1 MSINLNVNGNTA
13 PLEAAVQAAVNRIR
27 KTPIKVTVDDKGAT
41 QPLGNMKRGADEF
54 SKSMEAANA
63 RIIAFGASM
72 AIINGISDAFK
83 AMVTNVVQVEK
94 ALADIN
100 VVMGLSLANLDKFS
114 DSLFKVAKETAAS
127 FDVAAAAATE
137 YARQGLAVEETLK
150 RTKDALILTRLT
162 GMDSANA
169 VKALTA
175 AMNTYGDEIKDTT
188 QLVSKFAAVD
198 VKFAVSA
205 EDFADAISRTG
216 QAAKSAGVDIDELV
230 GLVTAAQQK
239 TARGGKVI
247 GNSFKTIFTRIGRAD
262 TLNQLENLGIAVRDV
277 EGNTMGAKRILTDL
291 ANTFDSLTE
300 SQKAQIAQTV
310 GGVFQINVL
319 KAVLSD
325 AAKQNGILANA
336 TQISAGAT
344 DEAIQKNEQ
353 LRSTM
358 SAMASETGLALK
370 EVSAKIGELAIAPG
384 MEKILNI
391 VKGFAEGASDMLGD
405 GESSGNKFATGFL
418 KGLGNIITGP
428 GLVVIVAVFGKLFL
442 KAAQYARE
450 SLSSLIGV
458 TSEAQKQKAIQTSL
472 VTLFGQNAALS
483 KEMLRT
489 DISRTEKERIIL
501 GLLKAQVVEANT
513 LNTIARSSAAN
524 LYQKGYGSN
533 LAPRGKP
540 RRTSAQGYIPN
551 YVDAERQQAAQ
562 GGYAAGSIRSM
573 NMPGEGSVIYNSA
586 EKVKNFKGMS
596 QPAIMPPKSS
606 KAGENYQQAFDSIHG
621 FDPYAAGGYIPNF
634 FSDKEIGK
642 KNAKKAKTVLNAE
655 NKIILLTANYP
666 GKDLDSKTYW
676 VRDAA
681 DKEAGTGT
689 RVHSGVNTLRGSL
702 TGKSFGK
709 GNFKGKNKNAKP
721 GGTQID
727 NVGVDMRQVKVPTF
741 SLDKSESR
749 INLPRNKSFQNYAY
763 DKLKKY
769 GKNLT
774 IDMANRL
781 MPGQKIDKF
790 KNNQNAI
797 EDSDVAVMGG
807 RIFEKVLEA
816 ITEEIKGLSG
826 GHKGALLDVPAN
838 PKLFKVFGAKDGD
851 GSIGAEAKI
860 SSDEKHVKSAARKI
874 FDVLSKTE
882 DRGKQ
887 LEKAFPAKKAGTTL
901 SKTSQIRKS
910 GGNAYGHIPNFAA
923 ARLALT
929 GGLVGKNKFGNIDRR
944 QMTRLVRSNPY
955 FNGLMNEHLTWDSF
969 PKKDKRKL
977 SRWLLKQGV
986 SNRALQAYGLASMH
1000 SKSIGEGISS
1010 LAMAKGYIPN
1020 FADPLSDA
1028 IGREKE
1034 AGVPVSKIRIGSHP
1048 ALMGKSNP
1056 VGLGVTNTDDEPNGL
1071 RDVFGAANGYVPNY
1085 APTPLT
1091 YSDIG
1096 SGRSGG
1102 SSAAQAQMEKNAK
1115 QYNKELKIRID
1126 RLRKGNYQYKDF
1138 ERSVKKLNGR
1148 YNVSS
1153 NARSKVNKELRKEIG
1168 LIQRNNLSRQQMSTQ
1183 FQKSSLGRGTAK
1195 MGKMFGGN
1203 FGMMAM
1209 MGAPMAA
1216 GFLQKEGAG
1225 QTGAGGAMYSAGGA
1239 LQGAATGGM
1248 MASMIAPM
1256 FGPAAPLVI
1265 GVGGLIGAVHG
1276 MTSANE
1282 ENTKALK
1289 EKREQ
1294 ELKAQIQSTS
1304 QAVSQITQGSELS
1317 RTLSSA
1323 GITEQSIATLGLKE
1337 GDTVLQ
1343 GLQKS
1348 KVGHSASQQ
1357 LVDVMKQYE
1366 AGEIETVSPEKL
1378 ERHIDLI
1385 LKDTTGF
1392 QHPVMKSREEVMG
1405 YLANRP
1411 GNDMGKAALYTK
1423 EAQEYMGGTG
1433 DPDFYGIKAKQQLE
1447 LASSGQAR
1455 SELIDYLME
1464 NEKKKSFA
1472 YDFGEKKGGTGYL
1485 DKAQYAALLKGQK
1498 VDVGGKIGPQ
1508 KLSEAAI
1515 QEALTKESERIKSEH
1530 VNVQTEQRDALILQ
1544 LNFQRVMLKSQK
1556 AAADAQLDIKSK
1568 YLKQSN
1574 LLDSQEKMLGGLMS
1588 EEQKVRIQY
1597 NKNLTKASE
1606 AYASGAA
1613 KAESDF
1619 SMGLLQDIQGQ
1630 GKDSLRSAIK
1640 QELFARMSKEET
1652 KGKTAGDITNIELS
1666 SKLAAMS
1673 SKEKEELL
1681 TSLKEKNKG
1690 IDNEV
1695 NEILGNRKLIYN
1707 DQIDT
1712 LEKQKTLS
1720 DGQSLAQKNLNEKI
1734 AKQKDLMVGVNRE
1747 MQDYIRGLDNAAQSR
1762 AIASEITA
1770 ARFGARPQTQGAI
1783 FAEQGR
1789 LAKERQ
1795 QGIRES
1801 YTKSAISE
1809 MQKLAT
1815 DKGLTKEQRLKIAA
1829 DPSKLKDMSSVAIDS
1844 MEESF
1849 KSRGGSSKT
1858 TMLEQLIKNSPTDTE
1873 AQKKLQISRKQ
1884 ELNELKTLEQSI
1896 ADAKAQ
1902 TSKQEDD
1909 IITKLKEQK
1918 TQVEERISKE
1928 KILQEIREKEYARK
1942 TGPGAFGE
1950 GIKDAGIDMEK
1961 RVAMMDYE
1969 LGTRLPQTFANGLSG
1984 AFIEAI
1990 NGAKDLDDALREAG
2004 LNFLKMIQEA
2014 MMQKMVMQMM
2024 GGLGFSQGGN
2034 VRNYSKGGNVPA
2046 RVSNGEYLM
2055 SREAVNK
2062 YGGSFMHGLNAR
2074 GKAPGFS
2081 SGGRTIQPGSQ
2092 LSVNPGSF
2100 DSGRKYQRRQ
2110 MSGFFYSGQGNT
2122 MGMRED
2128 QETVRGIIAEREAKR
2143 REEEAKARAKKQ
2155 EKRAMWGMLASTV
2168 AMGAISHMM
2177 SGGIDTRTADAK
2189 ADGYTADTPSGVRS
2203 ATKDGYQYSLLPDAS
2218 AEGFNNVSKT
2228 RSWNPFSWG
2237 GSGASMNER
2246 QFQFND
2252 FQTSPNYGVP
2262 LDPFGYNDPRL
2273 AYFGGK
2279 ISNYANGGPIS
2290 GKPGIDQIPAMLSE
2304 GEYVVKAS
2312 SARQIGKPMLDRI
2325 NAGKFYNGG
2334 AVSEMEEASDS
2345 GISGGKTNNIN
2356 ISVNIEKGSVKSE
2369 NSESKGD
2376 DEKEKSEGSSLAEKI
2391 KEQILSVI
2399 IEEQRPGGVLED

>member
-175 AMNTYGDEIKDTT
+175 AMNTYGDQIKDTT

-247 GNSFKTIFTRIGRAD
+247 GNSFKTIFTRIGRTD

-277 EGNTMGAKRILTDL
+277 EGNTIGAKRILTDL

-501 GLLKAQVVEANT
+501 GLLKAQVVEANA

-621 FDPYAAGGYIPNF
+621 FDPYAAGGYIPNY
-634 FSDKEIGK
+634 
-642 KNAKKAKTVLNAE
+642 AKLSALSSTGSKMGDYRL
-655 NKIILLTANYP
+655 LLTE
-666 GKDLDSKTYW
+666 GSERKGQFQK
-676 VRDAA
+676 
-681 DKEAGTGT
+681 GF
-689 RVHSGVNTLRGSL
+689 GSL
-702 TGKSFGK
+702 TKGEANLALRRSRNKKTTASTTSQLKDAGQIYNKSGKMVLFAASAQGAGSYAGDRKKNIIYLNPNATK
-709 GNFKGKNKNAKP
+709 GDSKFSKTNKKNMVPVNVPYFTIGKNDEERAKNDPKIKNKIEGDLIRQSQKTTSQLVSEIFKQDSIP
-721 GGTQID
+721 
-727 NVGVDMRQVKVPTF
+727 NVIKSGDVAATVGNVFEKILMSVQKGVSK
-741 SLDKSESR
+741 E
-749 INLPRNKSFQNYAY
+749 AY
-763 DKLKKY
+763 DA
-769 GKNLT
+769 
-774 IDMANRL
+774 DP
-781 MPGQKIDKF
+781 PG
-790 KNNQNAI
+790 N
-797 EDSDVAVMGG
+797 
-807 RIFEKVLEA
+807 
-816 ITEEIKGLSG
+816 
-826 GHKGALLDVPAN
+826 ALLDIPRGGRDA
-838 PKLFKVFGAKDGD
+838 LWDLFGATPL
-851 GSIGAEAKI
+851 GSLGAEAKI
-860 SSDEKHVKSAARKI
+860 ALGSGSDAAHLKSAAEKFYKI
-874 FDVLSKTE
+874 DGYKGPG
-882 DRGKQ
+882 GKKA
-887 LEKAFPAKKAGTTL
+887 KAFAPAGKVQGKGGGTKA
-901 SKTSQIRKS
+901 S
-910 GGNAYGHIPNFAA
+910 GHIPNFAA

-1000 SKSIGEGISS
+1000 SKSIGEGISN

-1102 SSAAQAQMEKNAK
+1102 FSAAQAQMEKNAK
-1115 QYNKELKIRID
+1115 QYNKSLQKLIK
-1126 RLRKGNYQYKDF
+1126 LF
-1138 ERSVKKLNGR
+1138 ERKKLSHEQLIKG
-1148 YNVSS
+1148 S
-1153 NARSKVNKELRKEIG
+1153 NNLNQKYRVNASASSKV
-1168 LIQRNNLSRQQMSTQ
+1168 STQ
-1183 FQKSSLGRGTAK
+1183 LNSMQGSISKAKAGLSSINSKFAGSKA
-1195 MGKMFGGN
+1195 GKAFGSSG
-1203 FGMMAM
+1203 GQMALM
-1209 MGAPMAA
+1209 MGLPMAA
-1216 GFLQKEGAG
+1216 GFAKDAI
-1225 QTGAGGAMYSAGGA
+1225 GGTA
-1239 LQGAATGGM
+1239 GAATGGFLEGAGSGAAM
-1248 MASMIAPM
+1248 GMM
-1256 FGPAAPLVI
+1256 FGPLGTALGAA
-1265 GVGGLIGAVHG
+1265 VGGLYGLVDGLGKAEEAAIAKAKAEMDQSKNMGSSLVSVFREFPEVQKNLKDFRAQYNRLE
-1276 MTSANE
+1276 SLRNE
-1282 ENTKALK
+1282 EALKTKTVNIPGVHARGFSMPATTKTIKDPEAQAAARGYRKDMADMVDIEFSKALK
-1289 EKREQ
+1289 ELPKDYQFSAAGSDPEGEAFTGTGEEYAK
-1294 ELKAQIQSTS
+1294 ELEKVSNSNRKTAMYESFIKAQLADEAKISKAKKEELETIIIRLNHQKAMLTS
-1304 QAVSQITQGSELS
+1304 QRE
-1317 RTLSSA
+1317 SA
-1323 GITEQSIATLGLKE
+1323 MAQLRIKE
-1337 GDTVLQ
+1337 RY
-1343 GLQKS
+1343 
-1348 KVGHSASQQ
+1348 SASADLLVFQEKIMGNLMTDQQ
-1357 LVDVMKQYE
+1357 KAQNRYNKALDS
-1366 AGEIETVSPEKL
+1366 ASEKL
-1378 ERHIDLI
+1378 ESSQEAAELKLKQGLMTLIKSSDTLQSAVRADLAVKQGAEVGRTRHESMSEKYTSKIDVTKPYAEKSSSEILEVIHTLNLDGKDRLAVEALVFEKQSSSEVAKSNKTFNDKSAKSALQRDSYFAREAAVKKNLERSNRMSSEGIRSSQKIRGFTDQVAAARRLNAVGPGYQTGREKESFAMSEKGFQLESKIKTLREEQSKTIGDLSIKKSTEENSEQRYQDMVSGKIDL
-1385 LKDTTGF
+1385 
-1392 QHPVMKSREEVMG
+1392 S
-1405 YLANRP
+1405 
-1411 GNDMGKAALYTK
+1411 TK
-1423 EAQEYMGGTG
+1423 EDWAEYEALNKST
-1433 DPDFYGIKAKQQLE
+1433 E
-1447 LASSGQAR
+1447 ER
-1455 SELIDYLME
+1455 
-1464 NEKKKSFA
+1464 KKKL
-1472 YDFGEKKGGTGYL
+1472 EEIE
-1485 DKAQYAALLKGQK
+1485 QK
-1498 VDVGGKIGPQ
+1498 IKNINAETD
-1508 KLSEAAI
+1508 E
-1515 QEALTKESERIKSEH
+1515 EIKSAK
-1530 VNVQTEQRDALILQ
+1530 T
-1544 LNFQRVMLKSQK
+1544 
-1556 AAADAQLDIKSK
+1556 
-1568 YLKQSN
+1568 
-1574 LLDSQEKMLGGLMS
+1574 LLD
-1588 EEQKVRIQY
+1588 
-1597 NKNLTKASE
+1597 
-1606 AYASGAA
+1606 
-1613 KAESDF
+1613 
-1619 SMGLLQDIQGQ
+1619 
-1630 GKDSLRSAIK
+1630 
-1640 QELFARMSKEET
+1640 
-1652 KGKTAGDITNIELS
+1652 
-1666 SKLAAMS
+1666 
-1673 SKEKEELL
+1673 
-1681 TSLKEKNKG
+1681 
-1690 IDNEV
+1690 
-1695 NEILGNRKLIYN
+1695 
-1707 DQIDT
+1707 
-1712 LEKQKTLS
+1712 LEKQRLENKRKHETGSGSFGRGLS
-1720 DGQSLAQKNLNEKI
+1720 DGMSS
-1734 AKQKDLMVGVNRE
+1734 M
-1747 MQDYIRGLDNAAQSR
+1747 
-1762 AIASEITA
+1762 
-1770 ARFGARPQTQGAI
+1770 
-1783 FAEQGR
+1783 AEQ
-1789 LAKERQ
+1789 
-1795 QGIRES
+1795 
-1801 YTKSAISE
+1801 
-1809 MQKLAT
+1809 
-1815 DKGLTKEQRLKIAA
+1815 
-1829 DPSKLKDMSSVAIDS
+1829 
-1844 MEESF
+1844 
-1849 KSRGGSSKT
+1849 
-1858 TMLEQLIKNSPTDTE
+1858 
-1873 AQKKLQISRKQ
+1873 
-1884 ELNELKTLEQSI
+1884 
-1896 ADAKAQ
+1896 
-1902 TSKQEDD
+1902 
-1909 IITKLKEQK
+1909 
-1918 TQVEERISKE
+1918 VE
-1928 KILQEIREKEYARK
+1928 
-1942 TGPGAFGE
+1942 T
-1950 GIKDAGIDMEK
+1950 
-1961 RVAMMDYE
+1961 MDYE

-2081 SGGRTIQPGSQ
+2081 SGGRTIQPGSA
-2092 LSVNPGSF
+2092 LAANFGGAEGYK
-2100 DSGRKYQRRQ
+2100 SGKRYQSQ
-2110 MSGFFYSGQGNT
+2110 AMSSFFYSGQSGNP
-2122 MGMRED
+2122 GLRED
-2128 QETVRGIIAEREAKR
+2128 TDEMSKILAEREQARLKA
-2143 REEEAKARAKKQ
+2143 EAEAKAKK
-2155 EKRAMWGMLASTV
+2155 
-2168 AMGAISHMM
+2168 
-2177 SGGIDTRTADAK
+2177 TRK
-2189 ADGYTADTPSGVRS
+2189 ESYVG
-2203 ATKDGYQYSLLPDAS
+2203 
-2218 AEGFNNVSKT
+2218 NVSFDC
-2228 RSWNPFSWG
+2228 S
-2237 GSGASMNER
+2237 
-2246 QFQFND
+2246 
-2252 FQTSPNYGVP
+2252 YGR
-2262 LDPFGYNDPRL
+2262 Y
-2273 AYFGGK
+2273 
-2279 ISNYANGGPIS
+2279 
-2290 GKPGIDQIPAMLSE
+2290 KPH
-2304 GEYVVKAS
+2304 
-2312 SARQIGKPMLDRI
+2312 
-2325 NAGKFYNGG
+2325 
-2334 AVSEMEEASDS
+2334 
-2345 GISGGKTNNIN
+2345 
-2356 ISVNIEKGSVKSE
+2356 
-2369 NSESKGD
+2369 
-2376 DEKEKSEGSSLAEKI
+2376 DEW
-2391 KEQILSVI
+2391 
-2399 IEEQRPGGVLED
+2399 R

>member
-175 AMNTYGDEIKDTT
+175 AMNTYGDQIKDTT

-247 GNSFKTIFTRIGRAD
+247 GNSFKTIFTRIGRTD

-277 EGNTMGAKRILTDL
+277 EGNTIGAKRILTDL

-501 GLLKAQVVEANT
+501 GLLKAQVVEANA

-1000 SKSIGEGISS
+1000 SKSIGEGISN

-1085 APTPLT
+1085 FNPWENLKSSVKNSGFGQSWDKATVQHTKEIQRLNARIKQREQALSKHNQELSALT
-1091 YSDIG
+1091 KGTSEYNAVQKKIKTTTQNLDKTRQKLTITEK
-1096 SGRSGG
+1096 
-1102 SSAAQAQMEKNAK
+1102 SSASGLGGKTGRFSAGLGKAFS
-1115 QYNKELKIRID
+1115 
-1126 RLRKGNYQYKDF
+1126 GN
-1138 ERSVKKLNGR
+1138 S
-1148 YNVSS
+1148 
-1153 NARSKVNKELRKEIG
+1153 
-1168 LIQRNNLSRQQMSTQ
+1168 
-1183 FQKSSLGRGTAK
+1183 
-1195 MGKMFGGN
+1195 
-1203 FGMMAM
+1203 GMMMM

-1216 GFLQKEGAG
+1216 GFLQQGGMGA
-1225 QTGAGGAMYSAGGA
+1225 QGGNQNMYAAGGA
-1239 LQGAATGGM
+1239 LSGAASGAM
-1248 MASMIAPM
+1248 MASMVAPM
-1256 FGPAAPLVI
+1256 FGPGAPLVI
-1265 GVGGLIGAVHG
+1265 GIGGLIGAFKG
-1276 MTSANE
+1276 LTDANQQ
-1282 ENTKALK
+1282 NTKALK
-1289 EKREQ
+1289 EVERERKQ
-1294 ELKAQIQSTS
+1294 LVISSFAGADPKFMQKFSKNIFKDLSPEGKSVMKMTAPKFTATKPVEVSEKDILTRSANNPIAKMRIPFLSPMFSPSDEERSQAAEYSKQMGQQSEFQKVQEFQTNSMKKALRSMGDQEFLLPNYEKDKSGKIQTKGSPELK
-1304 QAVSQITQGSELS
+1304 
-1317 RTLSSA
+1317 
-1323 GITEQSIATLGLKE
+1323 K
-1337 GDTVLQ
+1337 
-1343 GLQKS
+1343 
-1348 KVGHSASQQ
+1348 ASVY
-1357 LVDVMKQYE
+1357 LDNLEKIGFFE
-1366 AGEIETVSPEKL
+1366 AGKV
-1378 ERHIDLI
+1378 
-1385 LKDTTGF
+1385 
-1392 QHPVMKSREEVMG
+1392 
-1405 YLANRP
+1405 
-1411 GNDMGKAALYTK
+1411 ND
-1423 EAQEYMGGTG
+1423 
-1433 DPDFYGIKAKQQLE
+1433 
-1447 LASSGQAR
+1447 
-1455 SELIDYLME
+1455 
-1464 NEKKKSFA
+1464 
-1472 YDFGEKKGGTGYL
+1472 
-1485 DKAQYAALLKGQK
+1485 
-1498 VDVGGKIGPQ
+1498 
-1508 KLSEAAI
+1508 
-1515 QEALTKESERIKSEH
+1515 SERIEGLRSRLYEIYQADLVKEKDRSH
-1530 VNVQTEQRDALILQ
+1530 ALILQ
-1544 LNFQRVMLKSQK
+1544 LDLQKVQVAAQQAAAMNQLKIKDKYSKIADDLSFEQKIMGSFATDLQKSQNKYLTSMNKAKEALAISGAKADDALRSDVQVKLKTGEYSDIELELKKKLFGDSAGEKTDQDVTNAMASKSGKELIAILEEIKDKNTKNKSIQKLINELIDSSIVKQKNALEIANKIFTNKEGQAKKEKVINDILAKRKQYIDEINRGVKKYSDDLKRDQTVEDFEDKLAKSQRLTAFGPGYKSGRERENFQMREKEIDLEKKLNKIRGTRSADILKLDSQK
-1556 AAADAQLDIKSK
+1556 AIAEKGDADMLKLDKQITNETDPFADLSSEIAQYEALKKSAEERQKVIDDHEGSVQRIKDTTDAQITTEEK
-1568 YLKQSN
+1568 
-1574 LLDSQEKMLGGLMS
+1574 LLD
-1588 EEQKVRIQY
+1588 
-1597 NKNLTKASE
+1597 
-1606 AYASGAA
+1606 
-1613 KAESDF
+1613 
-1619 SMGLLQDIQGQ
+1619 
-1630 GKDSLRSAIK
+1630 
-1640 QELFARMSKEET
+1640 
-1652 KGKTAGDITNIELS
+1652 
-1666 SKLAAMS
+1666 
-1673 SKEKEELL
+1673 
-1681 TSLKEKNKG
+1681 
-1690 IDNEV
+1690 
-1695 NEILGNRKLIYN
+1695 
-1707 DQIDT
+1707 
-1712 LEKQKTLS
+1712 LEKQRLENKRKHETGS
-1720 DGQSLAQKNLNEKI
+1720 GSF
-1734 AKQKDLMVGVNRE
+1734 G
-1747 MQDYIRGLDNAAQSR
+1747 RGL
-1762 AIASEITA
+1762 SE
-1770 ARFGARPQTQGAI
+1770 GMSSM
-1783 FAEQGR
+1783 AEQ
-1789 LAKERQ
+1789 
-1795 QGIRES
+1795 
-1801 YTKSAISE
+1801 
-1809 MQKLAT
+1809 
-1815 DKGLTKEQRLKIAA
+1815 
-1829 DPSKLKDMSSVAIDS
+1829 
-1844 MEESF
+1844 
-1849 KSRGGSSKT
+1849 
-1858 TMLEQLIKNSPTDTE
+1858 
-1873 AQKKLQISRKQ
+1873 
-1884 ELNELKTLEQSI
+1884 
-1896 ADAKAQ
+1896 
-1902 TSKQEDD
+1902 
-1909 IITKLKEQK
+1909 
-1918 TQVEERISKE
+1918 VE
-1928 KILQEIREKEYARK
+1928 
-1942 TGPGAFGE
+1942 T
-1950 GIKDAGIDMEK
+1950 
-1961 RVAMMDYE
+1961 MDYE

-2081 SGGRTIQPGSQ
+2081 SGGRTIQPGSA
-2092 LSVNPGSF
+2092 LAANFGGAEGYK
-2100 DSGRKYQRRQ
+2100 SGKRYQSQ
-2110 MSGFFYSGQGNT
+2110 AMSSFFYSGQSGNP
-2122 MGMRED
+2122 GLRED
-2128 QETVRGIIAEREAKR
+2128 TDEMSKILAEREQARLKA
-2143 REEEAKARAKKQ
+2143 EAEAKAKKQ
-2155 EKRAMWGMLASTV
+2155 EKRAMWGMLAGIV
-2168 AMGAISHMM
+2168 ATSAASSLMDHFS
-2177 SGGIDTRTADAK
+2177 SSNLTADAK
-2189 ADGYTADTPSGVRS
+2189 ADGYTVDTPSGVRS
-2203 ATKDGYQYSLLPDAS
+2203 ATKDGYQYSLLPGAS
-2218 AEGFNNVSKT
+2218 DKGFDNVSKT

-2237 GSGASMNER
+2237 GSGAGASINER

-2252 FQTSPNYGVP
+2252 FQASPNYGVP
-2262 LDPFGYNDPRL
+2262 PDPFGYKDPRL

-2279 ISNYANGGPIS
+2279 IGNYANGGPIS
-2290 GKPGIDQIPAMLSE
+2290 GKSGIDQIPAMLSE

-2312 SARQIGKPMLDRI
+2312 SARQIGRPMLDQI
-2325 NAGKFYNGG
+2325 NAGKFYDGG
-2334 AVSEMEEASDS
+2334 QVSTLSQNSESS
-2345 GISGGKTNNIN
+2345 VSGGNTNNIN
-2356 ISVNIEKGSVKSE
+2356 ISVNIENGTAKESNE
-2369 NSESKGD
+2369 NSKDQDSKNQDSSSESKI
-2376 DEKEKSEGSSLAEKI
+2376 AQKI
-2391 KEQILSVI
+2391 KQQVVAVI
-2399 IEEQRPGGVLED
+2399 IEEQRIGGLLNKSK

>member
-247 GNSFKTIFTRIGRAD
+247 GNSFKTIFTRIGRTD

-277 EGNTMGAKRILTDL
+277 EGNTIGAKRILTDL

-501 GLLKAQVVEANT
+501 GLLKAQVVEANA

-621 FDPYAAGGYIPNF
+621 FDPYAAGGYIPNY
-634 FSDKEIGK
+634 
-642 KNAKKAKTVLNAE
+642 AKLSALSSTGSKMGDYRL
-655 NKIILLTANYP
+655 LLTE
-666 GKDLDSKTYW
+666 GSERKGQFQK
-676 VRDAA
+676 
-681 DKEAGTGT
+681 GF
-689 RVHSGVNTLRGSL
+689 GSL
-702 TGKSFGK
+702 TKGEANLALRRSRNKKTTASTTSQLKDAGQIYNKSGKMVLFAASAQGAGSYAGDRKKNIIYLNPNATK
-709 GNFKGKNKNAKP
+709 GDSKFSKTNKKNMVPVNVPYFTIGKNDEERAKNDPKIKNKIEGDLIRQSQKTTSQLVSEIFKQDSIP
-721 GGTQID
+721 
-727 NVGVDMRQVKVPTF
+727 NVIKSGDVAATVGNVFEKILMSVQKGVSK
-741 SLDKSESR
+741 E
-749 INLPRNKSFQNYAY
+749 AY
-763 DKLKKY
+763 DA
-769 GKNLT
+769 
-774 IDMANRL
+774 DP
-781 MPGQKIDKF
+781 PG
-790 KNNQNAI
+790 N
-797 EDSDVAVMGG
+797 
-807 RIFEKVLEA
+807 
-816 ITEEIKGLSG
+816 
-826 GHKGALLDVPAN
+826 ALLDIPRGGRDA
-838 PKLFKVFGAKDGD
+838 LWDLFGATPL
-851 GSIGAEAKI
+851 GSLGAEAKI
-860 SSDEKHVKSAARKI
+860 ALGSGSDAAHLKSAAEKFYKI
-874 FDVLSKTE
+874 DGYKGPG
-882 DRGKQ
+882 GKKA
-887 LEKAFPAKKAGTTL
+887 KAFAPAGKVQGKGGGTKA
-901 SKTSQIRKS
+901 S
-910 GGNAYGHIPNFAA
+910 GHIPNFAA

-1000 SKSIGEGISS
+1000 SKSIGEGISN

-1085 APTPLT
+1085 APEITS
-1091 YSDIG
+1091 SDVVGYRG
-1096 SGRSGG
+1096 SG
-1102 SSAAQAQMEKNAK
+1102 AQSQTESNAK
-1115 QYNKELKIRID
+1115 KYNKAIAGVIKRFETGRVPHKKMQEMMQKL
-1126 RLRKGNYQYKDF
+1126 GNK
-1138 ERSVKKLNGR
+1138 

-1153 NARSKVNKELRKEIG
+1153 SAQDRVAKKTNQLIGTTEKLKAATQRAARSVG
-1168 LIQRNNLSRQQMSTQ
+1168 LQNASSR
-1183 FQKSSLGRGTAK
+1183 FAK
-1195 MGKMFGGN
+1195 TGPGKMFGSTAGQM
-1203 FGMMAM
+1203 GLM
-1209 MGAPMAA
+1209 MGLPMAA
-1216 GFLQKEGAG
+1216 DFAKDAI
-1225 QTGAGGAMYSAGGA
+1225 GGKA
-1239 LQGAATGGM
+1239 GAATGGFLQGAGSGAAM
-1248 MASMIAPM
+1248 GMM
-1256 FGPAAPLVI
+1256 FGPLGTALGAAA
-1265 GVGGLIGAVHG
+1265 GGLYGLYDASKKLEEAQDEAARAAKNRQISEGTQLGASLAKGMSGLELTGDEKGLIPTKHG
-1276 MTSANE
+1276 FGFRNKSDKSGASSRMYNKLKGQVLE
-1282 ENTKALK
+1282 EDEGAIERAIFLHTESKTNLDKALIGSSLEGQGSSIMKMARSNQGLQPGQSGKQISK
-1289 EKREQ
+1289 ESFRKAMYDQAVAAKGTEARRAMLSKSIDQLELADPKQRITFGEQ
-1294 ELKAQIQSTS
+1294 ELTPSQLRDEIAGAGPEKIKAAYKSMLVHADQINDNLEKEADAIIIRLDFQKAQMVAQQAAAVKQLEIKDRYSEISENLKFEVMLMGSLMTDKQKAENKYLQAINKSAEAYEKSAASADAQLRTGLLNQIKGDKGVQGLVKTS
-1304 QAVSQITQGSELS
+1304 
-1317 RTLSSA
+1317 
-1323 GITEQSIATLGLKE
+1323 LGLKE
-1337 GDTVLQ
+1337 GSSFQDISEQVGSLSGKGLENKLREIADEETTEQPMRQAILELLSFEADKRQDLIDLAEEEQLISENKIKRERRLNLLLADRSQALKNLQ
-1343 GLQKS
+1343 RENRMESEGIRSSQKIRGFTEQVAAARRLNAVGPGYQTGRERESFAMSEKGFKLQS
-1348 KVGHSASQQ
+1348 KI
-1357 LVDVMKQYE
+1357 KT
-1366 AGEIETVSPEKL
+1366 IEENRNINLKKL
-1378 ERHIDLI
+1378 EEDKLKISDL
-1385 LKDTTGF
+1385 T
-1392 QHPVMKSREEVMG
+1392 E
-1405 YLANRP
+1405 
-1411 GNDMGKAALYTK
+1411 
-1423 EAQEYMGGTG
+1423 G
-1433 DPDFYGIKAKQQLE
+1433 D
-1447 LASSGQAR
+1447 
-1455 SELIDYLME
+1455 
-1464 NEKKKSFA
+1464 KKKITRIAS
-1472 YDFGEKKGGTGYL
+1472 K
-1485 DKAQYAALLKGQK
+1485 
-1498 VDVGGKIGPQ
+1498 P
-1508 KLSEAAI
+1508 
-1515 QEALTKESERIKSEH
+1515 ESERSKKEIKFLKKISEI
-1530 VNVQTEQRDALILQ
+1530 NGERQI
-1544 LNFQRVMLKSQK
+1544 
-1556 AAADAQLDIKSK
+1556 QLDEIEQKIKNINTETDEEVESAK
-1568 YLKQSN
+1568 T
-1574 LLDSQEKMLGGLMS
+1574 LLD
-1588 EEQKVRIQY
+1588 
-1597 NKNLTKASE
+1597 
-1606 AYASGAA
+1606 
-1613 KAESDF
+1613 
-1619 SMGLLQDIQGQ
+1619 
-1630 GKDSLRSAIK
+1630 
-1640 QELFARMSKEET
+1640 
-1652 KGKTAGDITNIELS
+1652 
-1666 SKLAAMS
+1666 
-1673 SKEKEELL
+1673 
-1681 TSLKEKNKG
+1681 
-1690 IDNEV
+1690 
-1695 NEILGNRKLIYN
+1695 
-1707 DQIDT
+1707 
-1712 LEKQKTLS
+1712 LEKQ
-1720 DGQSLAQKNLNEKI
+1720 
-1734 AKQKDLMVGVNRE
+1734 
-1747 MQDYIRGLDNAAQSR
+1747 
-1762 AIASEITA
+1762 
-1770 ARFGARPQTQGAI
+1770 
-1783 FAEQGR
+1783 R
-1789 LAKERQ
+1789 LENKRKHE
-1795 QGIRES
+1795 
-1801 YTKSAISE
+1801 T
-1809 MQKLAT
+1809 
-1815 DKGLTKEQRLKIAA
+1815 
-1829 DPSKLKDMSSVAIDS
+1829 
-1844 MEESF
+1844 
-1849 KSRGGSSKT
+1849 GS
-1858 TMLEQLIKNSPTDTE
+1858 
-1873 AQKKLQISRKQ
+1873 
-1884 ELNELKTLEQSI
+1884 
-1896 ADAKAQ
+1896 
-1902 TSKQEDD
+1902 
-1909 IITKLKEQK
+1909 
-1918 TQVEERISKE
+1918 
-1928 KILQEIREKEYARK
+1928 
-1942 TGPGAFGE
+1942 GAFGR
-1950 GIKDAGIDMEK
+1950 GLAGGMKSMAEQ
-1961 RVAMMDYE
+1961 VETMDYE
-1969 LGTRLPQTFANGLSG
+1969 LGQRIPQAFADGLSN
-1984 AFIEAI
+1984 AMVDAI
-1990 NGAKDLDDALREAG
+1990 NGTKSIKEGLMDAAIG
-2004 LNFLKMIQEA
+2004 FLGMIQKA
-2014 MMQKMVMQMM
+2014 MMQKMVMQAM
-2024 GGLGFSQGGN
+2024 GSMGFSQGGN

-2046 RVSNGEYLM
+2046 RVSDGEYLM

-2062 YGGSFMHGLNAR
+2062 YGGSFMHGLNAGGR
-2074 GKAPGFS
+2074 APEFA
-2081 SGGRTIQPGSQ
+2081 SGGEVFSAGLIGGGISSKILEGKKKRQDSLRTAVENNLLSKGKIKREEGSMGAPVEQ
-2092 LSVNPGSF
+2092 GSALAQNFGGGRGF
-2100 DSGRKYQRRQ
+2100 DSGRLYQKRAMSSAFYAQSDNVGLTEDTGAMQSILSEEDHIRQ
-2110 MSGFFYSGQGNT
+2110 MEKA
-2122 MGMRED
+2122 R
-2128 QETVRGIIAEREAKR
+2128 REAKK
-2143 REEEAKARAKKQ
+2143 AKRKQ
-2155 EKRAMWGMLASTV
+2155 LMNMAIGV
-2168 AMGAISHMM
+2168 AAQFALGKIFSGSSGPKMGLGRDTISRMPE
-2177 SGGIDTRTADAK
+2177 SSFDF
-2189 ADGYTADTPSGVRS
+2189 SGVKS
-2203 ATKDGYQYSLLPDAS
+2203 SPVGDFSQFGDYNYSSQL
-2218 AEGFNNVSKT
+2218 G
-2228 RSWNPFSWG
+2228 
-2237 GSGASMNER
+2237 
-2246 QFQFND
+2246 
-2252 FQTSPNYGVP
+2252 
-2262 LDPFGYNDPRL
+2262 RL
-2273 AYFGGK
+2273 Y
-2279 ISNYANGGPIS
+2279 NGGPIRKYAS
-2290 GKPGIDQIPAMLSE
+2290 GGHIAGKSGIDQIPAMLSE
-2304 GEYVVKAS
+2304 GEYVIKAS
-2312 SARQIGKPMLDRI
+2312 SARQLGKPMLDQI
-2325 NAGKFYNGG
+2325 NAGKFQFGG
-2334 AVSEMEEASDS
+2334 EVSPINSVAESTS
-2345 GISGGKTNNIN
+2345 SGGNTNNIS
-2356 ISVNIEKGSVKSE
+2356 ISVNIKKGTGEDATQVEDAKP
-2369 NSESKGD
+2369 NSEDGGPD
-2376 DEKEKSEGSSLAEKI
+2376 GAQEFADKI
-2391 KEQILSVI
+2391 KTQVVAVI
-2399 IEEQRPGGVLED
+2399 VQEQRPGGLLFD

>member
-230 GLVTAAQQK
+230 GLITAAQQK

-247 GNSFKTIFTRIGRAD
+247 GNSFKTIFTRIGRTD

-501 GLLKAQVVEANT
+501 GLLKAQVVEANA

-634 FSDKEIGK
+634 
-642 KNAKKAKTVLNAE
+642 AKKTASKTSDIPRNLNSKKLGDL
-655 NKIILLTANYP
+655 NKDSSLILLTADSSADSESRFFV
-666 GKDLDSKTYW
+666 GKDPK
-676 VRDAA
+676 
-681 DKEAGTGT
+681 
-689 RVHSGVNTLRGSL
+689 
-702 TGKSFGK
+702 
-709 GNFKGKNKNAKP
+709 
-721 GGTQID
+721 GGTKILNTADLASKRTTGYYQ
-727 NVGVDMRQVKVPTF
+727 VDVPYY
-741 SLDKSESR
+741 SLDKNDKSR
-749 INLPRNKSFQNYAY
+749 KSKIDLPSIQKAITAAASGKALDIAKQIV
-763 DKLKKY
+763 
-769 GKNLT
+769 GGEKNLKPFNREQIKET
-774 IDMANRL
+774 FNKGAFKGAAGSAFESAIAAALDSYLFQDYKARTDTSAIDLPYDPKVFQYFGAPPGAGKMGAEVKADLANNL
-781 MPGQKIDKF
+781 QQGAANKF
-790 KNNQNAI
+790 YQVLA
-797 EDSDVAVMGG
+797 GG
-807 RIFEKVLEA
+807 RAAWQYKDKNFKDQMRGSAEDAGLERRGGA
-816 ITEEIKGLSG
+816 YFKKG
-826 GHKGALLDVPAN
+826 
-838 PKLFKVFGAKDGD
+838 
-851 GSIGAEAKI
+851 
-860 SSDEKHVKSAARKI
+860 R
-874 FDVLSKTE
+874 
-882 DRGKQ
+882 
-887 LEKAFPAKKAGTTL
+887 
-901 SKTSQIRKS
+901 
-910 GGNAYGHIPNFAA
+910 AYGHIPNFAA

-1102 SSAAQAQMEKNAK
+1102 SSAAQAQMEKSAK
-1115 QYNKELKIRID
+1115 QYNKSLQ
-1126 RLRKGNYQYKDF
+1126 RLIKLF
-1138 ERSVKKLNGR
+1138 ERKKLSHEQLIKG
-1148 YNVSS
+1148 S
-1153 NARSKVNKELRKEIG
+1153 NNLNQKYRVNASASSKVSKELNSMQGSIG
-1168 LIQRNNLSRQQMSTQ
+1168 KAKAGLERASLSYQRSSVGRLSAGA
-1183 FQKSSLGRGTAK
+1183 GR
-1195 MGKMFGGN
+1195 MFSGN
-1203 FGMMAM
+1203 AGMMMM

-1216 GFLQKEGAG
+1216 GFLQSDGPGQAG
-1225 QTGAGGAMYSAGGA
+1225 MGGAAYSAGGA
-1239 LQGAATGGM
+1239 LTGAASGAM
-1248 MASMIAPM
+1248 MASMVAPM

-1265 GVGGLIGAVHG
+1265 AMGGLVGGFKGFI
-1276 MTSANE
+1276 SAQE
-1282 ENTKALK
+1282 ENTKALEKNRQELVQKQTQTASQSLSKVVQASELRTSLKQASLVGEGDKLGLGQDDSVINLIREVGKKSKGFNFDEKGQGKGNLQGINKGDFERFSSLMNWNAKTGDIESKSKFEDGDAETMEKWYNKQTREYTQRESEDFKVYKKVSKKIMDLPDNQEAPMPQDLRSFLKSRDGDAEAGMNASIDYILKNEAGNEFEFGDQKFDRENYRKLMRGERSVNSKGNNVDALDLETRGNALTGQAEGILDKENKANGEKLKGIIVQIDNQRMQITAQRAIAMKQLEIKDHYSEISEDLKFEVMLMGSLMTDKQKAENKYLQAINKSAEAYEKSAASADGQLRTGLLNQIKGSADVQGLLKESLGLEKGAQFQDISDKVGSLTGGQMVEKLKEIAADSDTEDTMRKAINDLLTVEIDKRQNILDIAEKTKTNSTDQATREQKINNILAGRSQIIKDLERGNRMSSEDLRSSQKIRGFTEQVAAAKRLNAVGPGYQTKRERENFTMSEKRFGLESKITTLEENKAKSIGELNIEK
-1289 EKREQ
+1289 EKTNQ
-1294 ELKAQIQSTS
+1294 VIDQDKLKNLRQNKKDAEDY
-1304 QAVSQITQGSELS
+1304 SEPLLIS
-1317 RTLSSA
+1317 DQDLETLN
-1323 GITEQSIATLGLKE
+1323 
-1337 GDTVLQ
+1337 
-1343 GLQKS
+1343 
-1348 KVGHSASQQ
+1348 
-1357 LVDVMKQYE
+1357 
-1366 AGEIETVSPEKL
+1366 KL
-1378 ERHIDLI
+1378 EEL
-1385 LKDTTGF
+1385 
-1392 QHPVMKSREEVMG
+1392 EV
-1405 YLANRP
+1405 
-1411 GNDMGKAALYTK
+1411 
-1423 EAQEYMGGTG
+1423 
-1433 DPDFYGIKAKQQLE
+1433 
-1447 LASSGQAR
+1447 
-1455 SELIDYLME
+1455 
-1464 NEKKKSFA
+1464 
-1472 YDFGEKKGGTGYL
+1472 
-1485 DKAQYAALLKGQK
+1485 
-1498 VDVGGKIGPQ
+1498 
-1508 KLSEAAI
+1508 
-1515 QEALTKESERIKSEH
+1515 ERIKKLE
-1530 VNVQTEQRDALILQ
+1530 EI
-1544 LNFQRVMLKSQK
+1544 
-1556 AAADAQLDIKSK
+1556 
-1568 YLKQSN
+1568 
-1574 LLDSQEKMLGGLMS
+1574 
-1588 EEQKVRIQY
+1588 EQKI
-1597 NKNLTKASE
+1597 KNINSETDSEIDKA
-1606 AYASGAA
+1606 
-1613 KAESDF
+1613 KI
-1619 SMGLLQDIQGQ
+1619 LL
-1630 GKDSLRSAIK
+1630 
-1640 QELFARMSKEET
+1640 E
-1652 KGKTAGDITNIELS
+1652 
-1666 SKLAAMS
+1666 
-1673 SKEKEELL
+1673 KEKERL
-1681 TSLKEKNKG
+1681 
-1690 IDNEV
+1690 
-1695 NEILGNRKLIYN
+1695 EIKRKH
-1707 DQIDT
+1707 
-1712 LEKQKTLS
+1712 E
-1720 DGQSLAQKNLNEKI
+1720 
-1734 AKQKDLMVGVNRE
+1734 
-1747 MQDYIRGLDNAAQSR
+1747 
-1762 AIASEITA
+1762 
-1770 ARFGARPQTQGAI
+1770 
-1783 FAEQGR
+1783 
-1789 LAKERQ
+1789 
-1795 QGIRES
+1795 
-1801 YTKSAISE
+1801 
-1809 MQKLAT
+1809 
-1815 DKGLTKEQRLKIAA
+1815 
-1829 DPSKLKDMSSVAIDS
+1829 
-1844 MEESF
+1844 
-1849 KSRGGSSKT
+1849 
-1858 TMLEQLIKNSPTDTE
+1858 
-1873 AQKKLQISRKQ
+1873 
-1884 ELNELKTLEQSI
+1884 
-1896 ADAKAQ
+1896 
-1902 TSKQEDD
+1902 
-1909 IITKLKEQK
+1909 
-1918 TQVEERISKE
+1918 
-1928 KILQEIREKEYARK
+1928 
-1942 TGPGAFGE
+1942 TGPGAFGR
-1950 GIKDAGIDMEK
+1950 GLAGGMKSMAEQ
-1961 RVAMMDYE
+1961 VETMDYE

-2177 SGGIDTRTADAK
+2177 SGGIDTRTAGAK

-2203 ATKDGYQYSLLPDAS
+2203 ATKDGYQYSLLPGAS
-2218 AEGFNNVSKT
+2218 SEGFDNVSKT

>member
-230 GLVTAAQQK
+230 GLITAAQQK

-247 GNSFKTIFTRIGRAD
+247 GNSFKTIFTRIGRTD

-501 GLLKAQVVEANT
+501 GLLKAQVVEANA

-642 KNAKKAKTVLNAE
+642 KNAQKAKTVLNAE

-790 KNNQNAI
+790 KNNKNAI
-797 EDSDVAVMGG
+797 EDNDVAVMGG

-1000 SKSIGEGISS
+1000 SKSIGEGISN

-1102 SSAAQAQMEKNAK
+1102 SSAAQAQMEKSAK
-1115 QYNKELKIRID
+1115 QYNKSLQKLIK
-1126 RLRKGNYQYKDF
+1126 LF
-1138 ERSVKKLNGR
+1138 ERKKLSHEQLIKG
-1148 YNVSS
+1148 S
-1153 NARSKVNKELRKEIG
+1153 NNLNQKYRVNASASSKVSKELNSMQGSIG
-1168 LIQRNNLSRQQMSTQ
+1168 KAKAGLERASLSYQRSSVGRLSAGA
-1183 FQKSSLGRGTAK
+1183 GR
-1195 MGKMFGGN
+1195 MFSGN
-1203 FGMMAM
+1203 AGMMMM

-1216 GFLQKEGAG
+1216 GFLQQGGMGA
-1225 QTGAGGAMYSAGGA
+1225 QGGNQDMYAAGGA
-1239 LQGAATGGM
+1239 LSGAASGAM

-1256 FGPAAPLVI
+1256 FGPGAPLVI
-1265 GVGGLIGAVHG
+1265 GIGGLIGGFKGLTA
-1276 MTSANE
+1276 ANE

-1289 EKREQ
+1289 EQ
-1294 ELKAQIQSTS
+1294 EEAQIKAQAQSIS
-1304 QAVSQITQGSELS
+1304 QGL
-1317 RTLSSA
+1317 A
-1323 GITEQSIATLGLKE
+1323 GIMQGEELVKTMASTNLSEENLSKLGLTL
-1337 GDTVLQ
+1337 DN
-1343 GLQKS
+1343 
-1348 KVGHSASQQ
+1348 
-1357 LVDVMKQYE
+1357 
-1366 AGEIETVSPEKL
+1366 TVSEGFRKA
-1378 ERHIDLI
+1378 IDNI
-1385 LKDTTGF
+1385 I
-1392 QHPVMKSREEVMG
+1392 MSREETLHMDQIAQVPQDLQNYFRNAERFSG
-1405 YLANRP
+1405 VEYLNREARDSSI
-1411 GNDMGKAALYTK
+1411 GKMLNVASGRRDFADNESRINEAIKNDNFDPLEKFLADGVLREKYESLQLKTELENLRKSIEFDNASNAARGISTESIGASREIKNSLIDYFAKNEPDQKRFDFDFGGEDGLVKNISKADYINILKGGKYGEREAKEESINKALSDMVK
-1423 EAQEYMGGTG
+1423 
-1433 DPDFYGIKAKQQLE
+1433 QLE
-1447 LASSGQAR
+1447 LDFR
-1455 SELIDYLME
+1455 DER
-1464 NEKKKSFA
+1464 KKK
-1472 YDFGEKKGGTGYL
+1472 K
-1485 DKAQYAALLKGQK
+1485 
-1498 VDVGGKIGPQ
+1498 
-1508 KLSEAAI
+1508 
-1515 QEALTKESERIKSEH
+1515 
-1530 VNVQTEQRDALILQ
+1530 DALILQ
-1544 LNFQRVMLKSQK
+1544 LNIQNAMAQAQQATVLS
-1556 AAADAQLDIKSK
+1556 QLDIKSN
-1568 YLKQSN
+1568 YANMANQT
-1574 LLDSQEKMLGGLMS
+1574 KMQAAFMGKFIS
-1588 EEQKVRIQY
+1588 EEQKVRNKYILAVNKAKESFESGSLTASGTLKTSILQDVAQNKSLESALKNEMFNDPEVNKTLNVDKVDDITKADLTLALAKMENEKLLEILTKIGVGQDEANKIVQNRLLLY
-1597 NKNLTKASE
+1597 NGSIDKLQKQNELSLKQAANEKSINMVLAQRKTLLDDMTDRIEAFNKRSQFLSEKGALEKRISAAGRTGSGRYISKQQQVEIARSDMEDYDIPALKRVGKGKKLDILKGTGLGFSDGEQAQIMAMRGDVDIANIVKEQKKAEFNKANEGNRLESLEKFQGPMQPQQAAEMKAELSALKVLDEQRLGINDELNDKISKANTDLKSQNILNSKNLTAVEKEMKARE
-1606 AYASGAA
+1606 DALANMRGAG
-1613 KAESDF
+1613 SF
-1619 SMGLLQDIQGQ
+1619 SRGM
-1630 GKDSLRSAIK
+1630 KY
-1640 QELFARMSKEET
+1640 
-1652 KGKTAGDITNIELS
+1652 AGD
-1666 SKLAAMS
+1666 
-1673 SKEKEELL
+1673 
-1681 TSLKEKNKG
+1681 
-1690 IDNEV
+1690 
-1695 NEILGNRKLIYN
+1695 
-1707 DQIDT
+1707 
-1712 LEKQKTLS
+1712 
-1720 DGQSLAQKNLNEKI
+1720 
-1734 AKQKDLMVGVNRE
+1734 E
-1747 MQDYIRGLDNAAQSR
+1747 MR
-1762 AIASEITA
+1762 
-1770 ARFGARPQTQGAI
+1770 
-1783 FAEQGR
+1783 
-1789 LAKERQ
+1789 
-1795 QGIRES
+1795 
-1801 YTKSAISE
+1801 
-1809 MQKLAT
+1809 
-1815 DKGLTKEQRLKIAA
+1815 DKVQ
-1829 DPSKLKDMSSVAIDS
+1829 
-1844 MEESF
+1844 
-1849 KSRGGSSKT
+1849 
-1858 TMLEQLIKNSPTDTE
+1858 
-1873 AQKKLQISRKQ
+1873 
-1884 ELNELKTLEQSI
+1884 
-1896 ADAKAQ
+1896 
-1902 TSKQEDD
+1902 
-1909 IITKLKEQK
+1909 
-1918 TQVEERISKE
+1918 
-1928 KILQEIREKEYARK
+1928 Y
-1942 TGPGAFGE
+1942 
-1950 GIKDAGIDMEK
+1950 
-1961 RVAMMDYE
+1961 MDYE

-2177 SGGIDTRTADAK
+2177 SGGSR
-2189 ADGYTADTPSGVRS
+2189 GNGV
-2203 ATKDGYQYSLLPDAS
+2203 TGDIGGG
-2218 AEGFNNVSKT
+2218 AEVTSVLD
-2228 RSWNPFSWG
+2228 G
-2237 GSGASMNER
+2237 GSGVPESSLDLSDAALQNMSYW
-2246 QFQFND
+2246 D
-2252 FQTSPNYGVP
+2252 KLKYGI
-2262 LDPFGYNDPRL
+2262 LDNNQ
-2273 AYFGGK
+2273 GGPIRK
-2279 ISNYANGGPIS
+2279 YANGGPIS

>member
-175 AMNTYGDEIKDTT
+175 AMNTYGDQIKDTT

-247 GNSFKTIFTRIGRAD
+247 GNSFKTIFTRIGRTD

-277 EGNTMGAKRILTDL
+277 EGNTIGAKRILTDL

-501 GLLKAQVVEANT
+501 GLLKAQVVEANA

-642 KNAKKAKTVLNAE
+642 KNAQKAKTVLNAE

-741 SLDKSESR
+741 SLDKSDSK
-749 INLPRNKSFQNYAY
+749 INLPKNKSFQDYAY
-763 DKLKKY
+763 KKLKNY

-774 IDMANRL
+774 IDLANRL
-781 MPGQKIDKF
+781 MPDQKIDKF

-1000 SKSIGEGISS
+1000 SKSIGEGISN

-1115 QYNKELKIRID
+1115 QYNKSLQKLIK
-1126 RLRKGNYQYKDF
+1126 LF
-1138 ERSVKKLNGR
+1138 ERKKLSHEQLIKG
-1148 YNVSS
+1148 S
-1153 NARSKVNKELRKEIG
+1153 NNLNQKYRVNASASSKV
-1168 LIQRNNLSRQQMSTQ
+1168 STQ
-1183 FQKSSLGRGTAK
+1183 LNSMQGSISKAKAGLSSINSKFAGSK
-1195 MGKMFGGN
+1195 VGKAFGSSG
-1203 FGMMAM
+1203 GQMALM
-1209 MGAPMAA
+1209 MGLPMAA
-1216 GFLQKEGAG
+1216 GFAKDAI
-1225 QTGAGGAMYSAGGA
+1225 GGTA
-1239 LQGAATGGM
+1239 GAATGGFLEGAGSGAAM
-1248 MASMIAPM
+1248 GMM
-1256 FGPAAPLVI
+1256 FGPLGTAI
-1265 GVGGLIGAVHG
+1265 GATVGGLYGLIDGLGKAEEAAIAKAKAEMDQSKNMGSSLVSVFREFPEVQKNLKDFRAQYNKIESLRNEEASKTKTVNVPAVHAPG
-1276 MTSANE
+1276 FSMPATTKTIKDPEAQDAARGYKQVMSNMVDVQFS
-1282 ENTKALK
+1282 KALK
-1289 EKREQ
+1289 ELPKDYQFSAAGSDPEGEAFTGTGEEYAKELEKVSDPNRKTAMYESFIKAQ
-1294 ELKAQIQSTS
+1294 LAEEAKISKAKKEELKTIIIRLNHQKAML
-1304 QAVSQITQGSELS
+1304 VSQRE
-1317 RTLSSA
+1317 SA
-1323 GITEQSIATLGLKE
+1323 MAQLRIKE
-1337 GDTVLQ
+1337 GY
-1343 GLQKS
+1343 
-1348 KVGHSASQQ
+1348 SASADLLVFQEKIMGNLMTDQQ
-1357 LVDVMKQYE
+1357 KAQNRYSKALDS
-1366 AGEIETVSPEKL
+1366 ASEKL
-1378 ERHIDLI
+1378 ESSQEAAELKLQQGLMSLIKSSDTLQSAVRADLAVKRGASPFEAKTIDVTKPYAEKSSSEI
-1385 LKDTTGF
+1385 LEVIHTLNLDGKDRLAVEALVF
-1392 QHPVMKSREEVMG
+1392 EKQSSDEVAKS
-1405 YLANRP
+1405 NKTF
-1411 GNDMGKAALYTK
+1411 NDKSAKSALQRDSY
-1423 EAQEYMGGTG
+1423 
-1433 DPDFYGIKAKQQLE
+1433 
-1447 LASSGQAR
+1447 
-1455 SELIDYLME
+1455 
-1464 NEKKKSFA
+1464 FA
-1472 YDFGEKKGGTGYL
+1472 
-1485 DKAQYAALLKGQK
+1485 
-1498 VDVGGKIGPQ
+1498 
-1508 KLSEAAI
+1508 SEAAVKKDLERSNRMSSEGI
-1515 QEALTKESERIKSEH
+1515 RSSQKIRGFTDQVAAARRLNAVGPGYQTGRERESFEMSEKRFKLESKIKTLREEQSKTIGDLSIKKSTEENREQRYQGMVSGKIDLSTKEDWAEY
-1530 VNVQTEQRDALILQ
+1530 DAL
-1544 LNFQRVMLKSQK
+1544 NKSTEERK
-1556 AAADAQLDIKSK
+1556 KKLEEIEAKIKNINAETDEEIESAK
-1568 YLKQSN
+1568 T
-1574 LLDSQEKMLGGLMS
+1574 LLD
-1588 EEQKVRIQY
+1588 
-1597 NKNLTKASE
+1597 
-1606 AYASGAA
+1606 
-1613 KAESDF
+1613 
-1619 SMGLLQDIQGQ
+1619 
-1630 GKDSLRSAIK
+1630 
-1640 QELFARMSKEET
+1640 
-1652 KGKTAGDITNIELS
+1652 
-1666 SKLAAMS
+1666 
-1673 SKEKEELL
+1673 
-1681 TSLKEKNKG
+1681 
-1690 IDNEV
+1690 
-1695 NEILGNRKLIYN
+1695 
-1707 DQIDT
+1707 
-1712 LEKQKTLS
+1712 LEKQRLE
-1720 DGQSLAQKNLNEKI
+1720 EK
-1734 AKQKDLMVGVNRE
+1734 
-1747 MQDYIRGLDNAAQSR
+1747 
-1762 AIASEITA
+1762 
-1770 ARFGARPQTQGAI
+1770 
-1783 FAEQGR
+1783 
-1789 LAKERQ
+1789 
-1795 QGIRES
+1795 
-1801 YTKSAISE
+1801 
-1809 MQKLAT
+1809 
-1815 DKGLTKEQRLKIAA
+1815 
-1829 DPSKLKDMSSVAIDS
+1829 
-1844 MEESF
+1844 
-1849 KSRGGSSKT
+1849 
-1858 TMLEQLIKNSPTDTE
+1858 
-1873 AQKKLQISRKQ
+1873 RKH
-1884 ELNELKTLEQSI
+1884 E
-1896 ADAKAQ
+1896 
-1902 TSKQEDD
+1902 
-1909 IITKLKEQK
+1909 
-1918 TQVEERISKE
+1918 
-1928 KILQEIREKEYARK
+1928 
-1942 TGPGAFGE
+1942 TGPGAFGR
-1950 GIKDAGIDMEK
+1950 GLAGGMKSMAEQ
-1961 RVAMMDYE
+1961 VETMDYE

-2081 SGGRTIQPGSQ
+2081 SGGRTIQPGSA
-2092 LSVNPGSF
+2092 LAANFGGAEGYK
-2100 DSGRKYQRRQ
+2100 SGKRYQSQ
-2110 MSGFFYSGQGNT
+2110 AMSSFFYSGQSGNP
-2122 MGMRED
+2122 GLRED
-2128 QETVRGIIAEREAKR
+2128 TDEMSKILAEREQAR
-2143 REEEAKARAKKQ
+2143 LEAEAEAKAKKQ
-2155 EKRAMWGMLASTV
+2155 EKRAMWGMLAGIV
-2168 AMGAISHMM
+2168 ATSAASSLMDHFS
-2177 SGGIDTRTADAK
+2177 SSNLTADAK
-2189 ADGYTADTPSGVRS
+2189 ADGYTVDTPSGVRS
-2203 ATKDGYQYSLLPDAS
+2203 ATKDGYQYSLLPGAS
-2218 AEGFNNVSKT
+2218 DKGFDNVSKT

-2237 GSGASMNER
+2237 GSGAGASINER

-2252 FQTSPNYGVP
+2252 FQASPNYGVP
-2262 LDPFGYNDPRL
+2262 PDPFGYKDPRL

-2279 ISNYANGGPIS
+2279 IGNYANGGPIS
-2290 GKPGIDQIPAMLSE
+2290 GKSGIDQIPAMLSE

-2312 SARQIGKPMLDRI
+2312 SARQIGRPMLDQI
-2325 NAGKFYNGG
+2325 NAGKFYDGG
-2334 AVSEMEEASDS
+2334 QVSTLSQNSESS
-2345 GISGGKTNNIN
+2345 VSGGNTNNIN
-2356 ISVNIEKGSVKSE
+2356 ISVNIENGTAKESNE
-2369 NSESKGD
+2369 NSKDQDSKNQDSSSESKI
-2376 DEKEKSEGSSLAEKI
+2376 AQKI
-2391 KEQILSVI
+2391 KQQVVAVI
-2399 IEEQRPGGVLED
+2399 IEEQRIGGLLNKSK

>member
-175 AMNTYGDEIKDTT
+175 AMNTYGDQIKDTT

-247 GNSFKTIFTRIGRAD
+247 GNSFKTIFTRIGRTD

-277 EGNTMGAKRILTDL
+277 EGNTIGAKRILTDL

-501 GLLKAQVVEANT
+501 GLLKAQVVEANA

-621 FDPYAAGGYIPNF
+621 FDPYAAGGYIPNY
-634 FSDKEIGK
+634 
-642 KNAKKAKTVLNAE
+642 AKLSALSSTGSKMGDYRL
-655 NKIILLTANYP
+655 LLTE
-666 GKDLDSKTYW
+666 GSERKGQFQK
-676 VRDAA
+676 
-681 DKEAGTGT
+681 GF
-689 RVHSGVNTLRGSL
+689 GSL
-702 TGKSFGK
+702 TKGEANLALRRSRNKKTTASTTSQLKDAGQIYNKSGKMVLFAASAQGAGSYAGDRKKNIIYLNPNATK
-709 GNFKGKNKNAKP
+709 GNSKFSKTNKKNMVPVNVPYFTIGKNDEERAKNDPKIKNKIEGDLVRQSQKTTNQLVSEIFKQESIPNAIKS
-721 GGTQID
+721 GDVAATVG
-727 NVGVDMRQVKVPTF
+727 NVFEKILMSVQKGVSK
-741 SLDKSESR
+741 E
-749 INLPRNKSFQNYAY
+749 AY
-763 DKLKKY
+763 DA
-769 GKNLT
+769 
-774 IDMANRL
+774 DP
-781 MPGQKIDKF
+781 PG
-790 KNNQNAI
+790 N
-797 EDSDVAVMGG
+797 
-807 RIFEKVLEA
+807 
-816 ITEEIKGLSG
+816 
-826 GHKGALLDVPAN
+826 ALLDIPRGGRDA
-838 PKLFKVFGAKDGD
+838 LWDLFGATPL
-851 GSIGAEAKI
+851 GSLGAEAKI
-860 SSDEKHVKSAARKI
+860 ALGSGSDAAHLKSAAEKFYKI
-874 FDVLSKTE
+874 DGYKGPG
-882 DRGKQ
+882 GKKA
-887 LEKAFPAKKAGTTL
+887 KAFAPAGKVQGKGGGTKA
-901 SKTSQIRKS
+901 S
-910 GGNAYGHIPNFAA
+910 GHIPNFAA

-929 GGLVGKNKFGNIDRR
+929 GGLVGKNKFGNIDRK

-1000 SKSIGEGISS
+1000 SKSIGEGISN

-1102 SSAAQAQMEKNAK
+1102 FSAAQAQMEKNAK
-1115 QYNKELKIRID
+1115 QYNKSLQKLIK
-1126 RLRKGNYQYKDF
+1126 LF
-1138 ERSVKKLNGR
+1138 ERKKLSHEQLIKG
-1148 YNVSS
+1148 S
-1153 NARSKVNKELRKEIG
+1153 NNLNQKYRVNANASSKV
-1168 LIQRNNLSRQQMSTQ
+1168 STQ
-1183 FQKSSLGRGTAK
+1183 LNSMQGSISKAKAGLSSINSKFAGSKA
-1195 MGKMFGGN
+1195 GKAFGSSG
-1203 FGMMAM
+1203 GQMALM
-1209 MGAPMAA
+1209 MGLPMAA
-1216 GFLQKEGAG
+1216 GFAKDAI
-1225 QTGAGGAMYSAGGA
+1225 GGTA
-1239 LQGAATGGM
+1239 GAATGGFLEGAGSGAAM
-1248 MASMIAPM
+1248 GMM
-1256 FGPAAPLVI
+1256 FGPLGTALGAA
-1265 GVGGLIGAVHG
+1265 VGGLYGLVDGLGKAEEAAIAKAKAEMDQSKNMGSSLVSVFREFPEVQKNLKDFRAQYNRLE
-1276 MTSANE
+1276 SLRNE
-1282 ENTKALK
+1282 EALKTKTVNIPGVHARGFSMPATTKTIKDPEAQAAARGYRKDMADMVDIEFSKALK
-1289 EKREQ
+1289 ELPKDYQFSAAGSDPEGEAFTGTGEEYAK
-1294 ELKAQIQSTS
+1294 ELEKVSNSNRKTAMYESFIKAQLADEAKISKAKKEELETIIIRLNHQKAMLTS
-1304 QAVSQITQGSELS
+1304 QRE
-1317 RTLSSA
+1317 SA
-1323 GITEQSIATLGLKE
+1323 MAQLRIKE
-1337 GDTVLQ
+1337 RY
-1343 GLQKS
+1343 
-1348 KVGHSASQQ
+1348 SASADLLVFQEKIMGNLMTDQQ
-1357 LVDVMKQYE
+1357 KAQNRYNKALDS
-1366 AGEIETVSPEKL
+1366 ASEKL
-1378 ERHIDLI
+1378 ESSQEAAELKLKQGLMTLIKSSDTLQSAVRADLAVKQGAEVGRTRHESMSEKYTSKIDVTKPYAEKSSSEILEVIHTLNLDGKDRLAVEALVFEKQSSSEVAKSNKTFNDKSAKSALQRDSYFAREAAVKKNLERSNRMSSEGIRSSQKIRGFTDQVAAARRLNAVGPGYQTGREKESFAMSEKGFQLESKIKTLREEQSKTIGDLSIKKSTEENSEQRYQDMVSGKIDL
-1385 LKDTTGF
+1385 
-1392 QHPVMKSREEVMG
+1392 S
-1405 YLANRP
+1405 
-1411 GNDMGKAALYTK
+1411 TK
-1423 EAQEYMGGTG
+1423 EDWAEYEALNKST
-1433 DPDFYGIKAKQQLE
+1433 E
-1447 LASSGQAR
+1447 ER
-1455 SELIDYLME
+1455 
-1464 NEKKKSFA
+1464 KKKL
-1472 YDFGEKKGGTGYL
+1472 EEIE
-1485 DKAQYAALLKGQK
+1485 QK
-1498 VDVGGKIGPQ
+1498 IKNINAETD
-1508 KLSEAAI
+1508 E
-1515 QEALTKESERIKSEH
+1515 EIKSAK
-1530 VNVQTEQRDALILQ
+1530 T
-1544 LNFQRVMLKSQK
+1544 
-1556 AAADAQLDIKSK
+1556 
-1568 YLKQSN
+1568 
-1574 LLDSQEKMLGGLMS
+1574 LLD
-1588 EEQKVRIQY
+1588 
-1597 NKNLTKASE
+1597 
-1606 AYASGAA
+1606 
-1613 KAESDF
+1613 
-1619 SMGLLQDIQGQ
+1619 
-1630 GKDSLRSAIK
+1630 
-1640 QELFARMSKEET
+1640 
-1652 KGKTAGDITNIELS
+1652 
-1666 SKLAAMS
+1666 
-1673 SKEKEELL
+1673 
-1681 TSLKEKNKG
+1681 
-1690 IDNEV
+1690 
-1695 NEILGNRKLIYN
+1695 
-1707 DQIDT
+1707 
-1712 LEKQKTLS
+1712 LEKQRLENKRKHETGSGSFGRGLS
-1720 DGQSLAQKNLNEKI
+1720 DGMSS
-1734 AKQKDLMVGVNRE
+1734 M
-1747 MQDYIRGLDNAAQSR
+1747 
-1762 AIASEITA
+1762 
-1770 ARFGARPQTQGAI
+1770 
-1783 FAEQGR
+1783 AEQ
-1789 LAKERQ
+1789 
-1795 QGIRES
+1795 
-1801 YTKSAISE
+1801 
-1809 MQKLAT
+1809 
-1815 DKGLTKEQRLKIAA
+1815 
-1829 DPSKLKDMSSVAIDS
+1829 
-1844 MEESF
+1844 
-1849 KSRGGSSKT
+1849 
-1858 TMLEQLIKNSPTDTE
+1858 
-1873 AQKKLQISRKQ
+1873 
-1884 ELNELKTLEQSI
+1884 
-1896 ADAKAQ
+1896 
-1902 TSKQEDD
+1902 
-1909 IITKLKEQK
+1909 
-1918 TQVEERISKE
+1918 VE
-1928 KILQEIREKEYARK
+1928 
-1942 TGPGAFGE
+1942 T
-1950 GIKDAGIDMEK
+1950 
-1961 RVAMMDYE
+1961 MDYE

-2177 SGGIDTRTADAK
+2177 SGGSR
-2189 ADGYTADTPSGVRS
+2189 GNGV
-2203 ATKDGYQYSLLPDAS
+2203 TGDIGGG
-2218 AEGFNNVSKT
+2218 AEVTSVLD
-2228 RSWNPFSWG
+2228 G
-2237 GSGASMNER
+2237 GSGVMESSLDLSDAALQNMSYW
-2246 QFQFND
+2246 D
-2252 FQTSPNYGVP
+2252 KLKYGI
-2262 LDPFGYNDPRL
+2262 LDNNQ
-2273 AYFGGK
+2273 GGPIRK
-2279 ISNYANGGPIS
+2279 YANGGPIS

>member
-175 AMNTYGDEIKDTT
+175 AMNTYGDQIKDTT

-230 GLVTAAQQK
+230 GLVTAAQQQ

-247 GNSFKTIFTRIGRAD
+247 GNSFKTIFTRIGRTD

-277 EGNTMGAKRILTDL
+277 EGNTIGAKRILTDL

-524 LYQKGYGSN
+524 LYQKGFGSN

-634 FSDKEIGK
+634 
-642 KNAKKAKTVLNAE
+642 AKKTASKTSDIPRNLNSKKLGDL
-655 NKIILLTANYP
+655 NKDSSLILLTADSSADSESRFFV
-666 GKDLDSKTYW
+666 GKDPK
-676 VRDAA
+676 
-681 DKEAGTGT
+681 
-689 RVHSGVNTLRGSL
+689 
-702 TGKSFGK
+702 
-709 GNFKGKNKNAKP
+709 
-721 GGTQID
+721 GGTKILNTADLASKRTTGYYQ
-727 NVGVDMRQVKVPTF
+727 VDVPYY
-741 SLDKSESR
+741 SLDKNDKSR
-749 INLPRNKSFQNYAY
+749 KSKIDLPSIQKAITAAASGKALDIAKQIV
-763 DKLKKY
+763 
-769 GKNLT
+769 GGEKNLKPFNREQIKET
-774 IDMANRL
+774 FNKGAFKGAAGSAFESAIAAALDSYLFQDYKARTDTSAIDLPYDPKVFQYFGAPPGAGKMGAEVKADLANNL
-781 MPGQKIDKF
+781 QQGAANKF
-790 KNNQNAI
+790 YQVLA
-797 EDSDVAVMGG
+797 GG
-807 RIFEKVLEA
+807 RAAWQYKD
-816 ITEEIKGLSG
+816 K
-826 GHKGALLDVPAN
+826 N
-838 PKLFKVFGAKDGD
+838 FKDQMRGP
-851 GSIGAEAKI
+851 
-860 SSDEKHVKSAARKI
+860 
-874 FDVLSKTE
+874 TE
-882 DRGKQ
+882 DAGLERRGG
-887 LEKAFPAKKAGTTL
+887 AYFKKG
-901 SKTSQIRKS
+901 R
-910 GGNAYGHIPNFAA
+910 AYGHIPNFAA

-1115 QYNKELKIRID
+1115 QYNKSLQKLIK
-1126 RLRKGNYQYKDF
+1126 LF
-1138 ERSVKKLNGR
+1138 ERKKLSHEQLIKG
-1148 YNVSS
+1148 S
-1153 NARSKVNKELRKEIG
+1153 NNLNQKYRVNANASSKVSKELNSMQGSISKAKAG
-1168 LIQRNNLSRQQMSTQ
+1168 LSGMNSKFAGSKVGKALDSSGGQMA
-1183 FQKSSLGRGTAK
+1183 L
-1195 MGKMFGGN
+1195 
-1203 FGMMAM
+1203 M
-1209 MGAPMAA
+1209 MGLPMAG
-1216 GFLQKEGAG
+1216 GFVEENV
-1225 QTGAGGAMYSAGGA
+1225 GGTLGSAIGGA
-1239 LQGAATGGM
+1239 LQGAGTG
-1248 MASMIAPM
+1248 ASMGMM
-1256 FGPAAPLVI
+1256 FGPLGTAIGATAGALYGLTSGIEKAKDSQALLVAEQNIARQKINDDKVAASFNAMIGEIVQNTSKINFDAQANISEQVSVFSKLGKAGSGIFGMKNGETADKLTDSLRAIIATPDSKGGKAANLLGLEVEDLI
-1265 GVGGLIGAVHG
+1265 DQNAVQFTRENEGEFFDFRDSILQIDKVVEGILNRTITEKGVGAEDDDPSNIAINSLNESREDLRRALIVQMNQMEGGRAIIADFYKTQEVTTSFAKEFQGFYKEAPKTLAESVAVLG
-1276 MTSANE
+1276 N
-1282 ENTKALK
+1282 
-1289 EKREQ
+1289 
-1294 ELKAQIQSTS
+1294 
-1304 QAVSQITQGSELS
+1304 LS
-1317 RTLSSA
+1317 V
-1323 GITEQSIATLGLKE
+1323 E
-1337 GDTVLQ
+1337 DLQ
-1343 GLQKS
+1343 GKDREGAAKS
-1348 KVGHSASQQ
+1348 VVKSFIEKGLDDDSEMQVEIKG
-1357 LVDVMKQYE
+1357 K
-1366 AGEIETVSPEKL
+1366 IETVNKRQLLAAVEAA
-1378 ERHIDLI
+1378 
-1385 LKDTTGF
+1385 
-1392 QHPVMKSREEVMG
+1392 EEG
-1405 YLANRP
+1405 
-1411 GNDMGKAALYTK
+1411 
-1423 EAQEYMGGTG
+1423 
-1433 DPDFYGIKAKQQLE
+1433 QQLAK
-1447 LASSGQAR
+1447 LLQSIGLST
-1455 SELIDYLME
+1455 
-1464 NEKKKSFA
+1464 KKVLTTS
-1472 YDFGEKKGGTGYL
+1472 
-1485 DKAQYAALLKGQK
+1485 KGQ
-1498 VDVGGKIGPQ
+1498 
-1508 KLSEAAI
+1508 
-1515 QEALTKESERIKSEH
+1515 
-1530 VNVQTEQRDALILQ
+1530 QRAVILQ
-1544 LNFQRVMLKSQK
+1544 LNTQK
-1556 AAADAQLDIKSK
+1556 AMITAQRAAYKAQVDIKSK

-1574 LLDSQEKMLGGLMS
+1574 LLNSQEKMLGGLMS

-1597 NKNLTKASE
+1597 NKNLLKASE
-1606 AYASGAA
+1606 AYALGAQA
-1613 KAESDF
+1613 AVADKRA
-1619 SMGLLQDIQGQ
+1619 GIITDI
-1630 GKDSLRSAIK
+1630 GKDKNLQQALK
-1640 QELFARMSKEET
+1640 QELFKDEIG
-1652 KGKTAGDITNIELS
+1652 KGKKYSKVKEVETADLTY
-1666 SKLAAMS
+1666 KLAAMDA
-1673 SKEKEELL
+1673 EELL
-1681 TSLKEKNKG
+1681 VILKNLNISGDAANK
-1690 IDNEV
+1690 IIE
-1695 NEILGNRKLIYN
+1695 NRNLLYEN
-1707 DQIDT
+1707 AIDT
-1712 LEKQKTLS
+1712 LKKQETLTNKRSQLERDLNMKLAERKTLME
-1720 DGQSLAQKNLNEKI
+1720 DI
-1734 AKQKDLMVGVNRE
+1734 NRE
-1747 MQDYIRGLDNAAQSR
+1747 MQNYVRGLDYATQSR
-1762 AIASEITA
+1762 AMESEIASAQFRAGPDRTREEIVAEERRLVEQRKQDTIGEYVKFTA
-1770 ARFGARPQTQGAI
+1770 
-1783 FAEQGR
+1783 
-1789 LAKERQ
+1789 
-1795 QGIRES
+1795 S
-1801 YTKSAISE
+1801 KSAKIVEASKTRE
-1809 MQKLAT
+1809 DLE
-1815 DKGLTKEQRLKIAA
+1815 GLFASQGGEAEVQRLEKIAMTPA
-1829 DPSKLKDMSSVAIDS
+1829 PIANWKEV
-1844 MEESF
+1844 
-1849 KSRGGSSKT
+1849 
-1858 TMLEQLIKNSPTDTE
+1858 N
-1873 AQKKLQISRKQ
+1873 Q
-1884 ELNELKTLEQSI
+1884 ELQELKTLQGSVNV
-1896 ADAKAQ
+1896 AKEEE
-1902 TSKQEDD
+1902 KQLMQDTTKKIEDQLNL
-1909 IITKLKEQK
+1909 TNQK
-1918 TQVEERISKE
+1918 ISKE
-1928 KILQEIREKEYARK
+1928 EKLQQIREKEYARK

-1969 LGTRLPQTFANGLSG
+1969 LGQRIPQAFADGLSN
-1984 AFIEAI
+1984 AMVDAI
-1990 NGAKDLDDALREAG
+1990 NGTKSIKEGLMDAAIG
-2004 LNFLKMIQEA
+2004 FLGMIQKA
-2014 MMQKMVMQMM
+2014 MMQKMVMQAM
-2024 GGLGFSQGGN
+2024 GSMGFSQGGN

-2046 RVSNGEYLM
+2046 RVSDGEYLM

-2062 YGGSFMHGLNAR
+2062 YGGSFMHGLNAGGR
-2074 GKAPGFS
+2074 APEFA
-2081 SGGRTIQPGSQ
+2081 SGGEVFSAGLIGGGISSKILEGKKKRQDSLRTDVENNLLSKGKIKREEGSMGAPVEQ
-2092 LSVNPGSF
+2092 GSALAQNFGGGRGF
-2100 DSGRKYQRRQ
+2100 DSGRLYQ
-2110 MSGFFYSGQGNT
+2110 
-2122 MGMRED
+2122 
-2128 QETVRGIIAEREAKR
+2128 
-2143 REEEAKARAKKQ
+2143 
-2155 EKRAMWGMLASTV
+2155 KRAMSSAFYAQSDNVGLTEDTGAMQSILSEEDHIRQMEEARRQAKKAKRKQLMNMAIGV
-2168 AMGAISHMM
+2168 AAQFALGKIFSGSSGPKMGLGRDTISRMPE
-2177 SGGIDTRTADAK
+2177 SSFDF
-2189 ADGYTADTPSGVRS
+2189 SGVKS
-2203 ATKDGYQYSLLPDAS
+2203 SPVGDFSQFGDYNYSSQL
-2218 AEGFNNVSKT
+2218 G
-2228 RSWNPFSWG
+2228 
-2237 GSGASMNER
+2237 
-2246 QFQFND
+2246 
-2252 FQTSPNYGVP
+2252 
-2262 LDPFGYNDPRL
+2262 RL
-2273 AYFGGK
+2273 Y
-2279 ISNYANGGPIS
+2279 NGGPIRKYAS
-2290 GKPGIDQIPAMLSE
+2290 GGHIAGKSGIDQIPAMLSE
-2304 GEYVVKAS
+2304 GEYVIKAS
-2312 SARQIGKPMLDRI
+2312 SARQLGKPMLDQI
-2325 NAGKFYNGG
+2325 NAGKFQFGG
-2334 AVSEMEEASDS
+2334 EVSPINSVAESTS
-2345 GISGGKTNNIN
+2345 SGGNTNNIS
-2356 ISVNIEKGSVKSE
+2356 ISVNIKKGTGEDATQVEDAKP
-2369 NSESKGD
+2369 NSEDGGPD
-2376 DEKEKSEGSSLAEKI
+2376 GAQEFADKI
-2391 KEQILSVI
+2391 KTQVVAVI
-2399 IEEQRPGGVLED
+2399 VQEQRPGGLLFD

>member
-1 MSINLNVNGNTA
+1 MAINLNVQGNTQ

-27 KTPIKVTVDDKGAT
+27 KTPIKITVDDKGAT

-72 AIINGISDAFK
+72 AIINGVSDAFK
-83 AMVTNVVQVEK
+83 AMVKNVVEVEK

-100 VVMGLSLANLDKFS
+100 VVMGLSATNLDKFS
-114 DSLFKVAKETAAS
+114 SGLFKVAKETAAS

-137 YARQGLAVEETLK
+137 YARQGLKVEETLK

-175 AMNTYGDEIKDTT
+175 AMNTYGDQIKDTT

-198 VKFAVSA
+198 VQFAVSA

-230 GLVTAAQQK
+230 GLVTAAQQQ

-247 GNSFKTIFTRIGRAD
+247 GNSFKTIFTRIGRTD

-277 EGNTMGAKRILTDL
+277 EGRTLGAKRILTDL
-291 ANTFDSLTE
+291 ANTFDHLSE
-300 SQKAQIAQTV
+300 AQKAQIAQTV

-344 DEAIQKNEQ
+344 DEAITKNEQ
-353 LRSTM
+353 LRQTM
-358 SAMASETGLALK
+358 AAMASETGLALK
-370 EVSAKIGELAIAPG
+370 EVSAQIGEIMLAPG

-391 VKGFAEGASDMLGD
+391 VKSMTEGVGDMLGT
-405 GESSGNKFATGFL
+405 GEGSGNTFAKGFL

-428 GLVVIVAVFGKLFL
+428 GLVVMVAVFTKLL
-442 KAAQYARE
+442 IKAVQYARD
-450 SLSSLIGV
+450 SLKSLIGV

-472 VTLFGQNAALS
+472 VTLFGQNAALN

-489 DISRTEKERIIL
+489 DISRTEKEKIIL
-501 GLLKAQVVEANT
+501 SLLKAQVMEANALNSLTKQMSTT
-513 LNTIARSSAAN
+513 LYS
-524 LYQKGYGSN
+524 KGYGAN
-533 LAPRGKP
+533 LAPRRGK
-540 RRTSAQGYIPN
+540 AGGHIPN
-551 YVDAERQQAAQ
+551 FADPERQQAAR

-573 NMPGEGSVIYNSA
+573 SMPGEGSVIYNSA

-606 KAGENYQQAFDSIHG
+606 KAGENYQQAFGSIHG
-621 FDPYAAGGYIPNF
+621 FDPYAAGGHIPSFARGGKGVGSKPRIDLSNPAIMEEIDRKTKYLNAGSSNYIGLSASLGPDQPKQTFYVAGGSGTDSGIFNQKGRAF
-634 FSDKEIGK
+634 YKKAAMQRAAPRKIDVEFKSLDEKDERKGRQRYDDEINDKLQKRSAIIASGMLKTFGYSKMTPSAVQEDLPKNKMSTVAGHIFEAVTKSVLRSVGAEAAIPDKENELID
-642 KNAKKAKTVLNAE
+642 
-655 NKIILLTANYP
+655 LLPNQELYKLF
-666 GKDLDSKTYW
+666 G
-676 VRDAA
+676 V
-681 DKEAGTGT
+681 DK
-689 RVHSGVNTLRGSL
+689 
-702 TGKSFGK
+702 GK
-709 GNFKGKNKNAKP
+709 G
-721 GGTQID
+721 
-727 NVGVDMRQVKVPTF
+727 
-741 SLDKSESR
+741 SS
-749 INLPRNKSFQNYAY
+749 
-763 DKLKKY
+763 
-769 GKNLT
+769 
-774 IDMANRL
+774 
-781 MPGQKIDKF
+781 
-790 KNNQNAI
+790 
-797 EDSDVAVMGG
+797 
-807 RIFEKVLEA
+807 
-816 ITEEIKGLSG
+816 
-826 GHKGALLDVPAN
+826 
-838 PKLFKVFGAKDGD
+838 
-851 GSIGAEAKI
+851 GAEAKI
-860 SSDEKHVKSAARKI
+860 NTNLKNVMGFARKI
-874 FDVLSKTE
+874 YSSDPTTKTPL
-882 DRGKQ
+882 DLKS
-887 LEKAFPAKKAGTTL
+887 LPIKKN
-901 SKTSQIRKS
+901 K
-910 GGNAYGHIPNFAA
+910 AYGH
-923 ARLALT
+923 
-929 GGLVGKNKFGNIDRR
+929 
-944 QMTRLVRSNPY
+944 
-955 FNGLMNEHLTWDSF
+955 
-969 PKKDKRKL
+969 
-977 SRWLLKQGV
+977 
-986 SNRALQAYGLASMH
+986 
-1000 SKSIGEGISS
+1000 
-1010 LAMAKGYIPN
+1010 IPN

-1028 IGREKE
+1028 IGREKA
-1034 AGVPVSKIRIGSHP
+1034 AGVPVSQIRVGSHG
-1048 ALMGKSNP
+1048 ALMGKGNP
-1056 VGLGVTNTDDEPNGL
+1056 LGLGVTNTKDEPNGL

-1085 APTPLT
+1085 FNPFNFAKDKIVQTNFAKQMTLGASNLEDFNKKLKKHKQEQQKHST
-1091 YSDIG
+1091 AVSRIEKQLQRNLLSQKELDRLNKQLATAKKHEAAASKKVASTTRG
-1096 SGRSGG
+1096 TGFGGFLGRSSARMGG
-1102 SSAAQAQMEKNAK
+1102 AFS
-1115 QYNKELKIRID
+1115 
-1126 RLRKGNYQYKDF
+1126 GN
-1138 ERSVKKLNGR
+1138 S
-1148 YNVSS
+1148 
-1153 NARSKVNKELRKEIG
+1153 
-1168 LIQRNNLSRQQMSTQ
+1168 
-1183 FQKSSLGRGTAK
+1183 
-1195 MGKMFGGN
+1195 
-1203 FGMMAM
+1203 GMMMM

-1216 GFLQKEGAG
+1216 GFLQQGGMGA
-1225 QTGAGGAMYSAGGA
+1225 QGGNQSMYAAGGA
-1239 LQGAATGGM
+1239 LSGAASGAM

-1265 GVGGLIGAVHG
+1265 GVGGLIGAVQG

-1357 LVDVMKQYE
+1357 LVDVIKQYE
-1366 AGEIETVSPEKL
+1366 AGKVETVSPEKL
-1378 ERHIDLI
+1378 NRVVDSI
-1385 LKDTTGF
+1385 LKNAKIGKEQF
-1392 QHPVMKSREEVMG
+1392 KSTKNTVG
-1405 YLANRP
+1405 AFFDAP
-1411 GNDMGKAALYTK
+1411 KPQNDMRRYKDITSRKEALEFLSKQAEYNTWGGEGIFGSEKAKARLNPMGVAALYTK

-1433 DPDFYGIKAKQQLE
+1433 DPDFPGIKAKMQTE
-1447 LASSGQAR
+1447 LAIGGQAR

-1472 YDFGEKKGGTGYL
+1472 YDFGEEKGGIGYL
-1485 DKAQYAALLKGQK
+1485 DKTQYANLLKGK
-1498 VDVGGKIGPQ
+1498 EVNVGGKIEKQ
-1508 KLSEAAI
+1508 TLEEAAI
-1515 QEALTKESERIKSEH
+1515 QEALTKESQRIQSEYA
-1530 VNVQTEQRDALILQ
+1530 NAQTEQRDALILQ

-1556 AAADAQLDIKSK
+1556 AAADTQLDIKSK

-1630 GKDSLRSAIK
+1630 GKDSLRAAIK
-1640 QELFARMSKEET
+1640 QELFDRMGNEE
-1652 KGKTAGDITNIELS
+1652 KSGKTAEGITNVELS

-1707 DQIDT
+1707 NQIDT

-1720 DGQSLAQKNLNEKI
+1720 DDQSEAQKNLNEKI
-1734 AKQKDLMVGVNRE
+1734 AKQKDLMVDVNRE

-1789 LAKERQ
+1789 LVKERQ

-1809 MQKLAT
+1809 IQKLAT

-1844 MEESF
+1844 MEKSF
-1849 KSRGGSSKT
+1849 KSRGGSKQT
-1858 TMLEQLIKNSPTDTE
+1858 TKLEQLIKHSPTDTE

-1928 KILQEIREKEYARK
+1928 KILQEIKEAEYARR
-1942 TGPGAFGE
+1942 TGPGAFKE

-1969 LGTRLPQTFANGLSG
+1969 LGNNIPMKFADGLAQAMQATLNQTENLG
-1984 AFIEAI
+1984 
-1990 NGAKDLDDALREAG
+1990 DALMGIAS
-2004 LNFLKMIQEA
+2004 NFLQAIQSA
-2014 MMQKMVMQMM
+2014 LLQKAAYQIV
-2024 GGLGFSQGGN
+2024 GGVGSSTGLFSKGGG
-2034 VRNYSKGGNVPA
+2034 VRNYSRGGGVPA
-2046 RVSNGEYLM
+2046 MVTNGEYVM
-2055 SREAVNK
+2055 GGDAVSK
-2062 YGGSFMHGLNAR
+2062 YGGAFMHSLNA
-2074 GKAPGFS
+2074 
-2081 SGGRTIQPGSQ
+2081 
-2092 LSVNPGSF
+2092 
-2100 DSGRKYQRRQ
+2100 
-2110 MSGFFYSGQGNT
+2110 
-2122 MGMRED
+2122 
-2128 QETVRGIIAEREAKR
+2128 
-2143 REEEAKARAKKQ
+2143 
-2155 EKRAMWGMLASTV
+2155 
-2168 AMGAISHMM
+2168 
-2177 SGGIDTRTADAK
+2177 
-2189 ADGYTADTPSGVRS
+2189 
-2203 ATKDGYQYSLLPDAS
+2203 
-2218 AEGFNNVSKT
+2218 
-2228 RSWNPFSWG
+2228 
-2237 GSGASMNER
+2237 
-2246 QFQFND
+2246 
-2252 FQTSPNYGVP
+2252 
-2262 LDPFGYNDPRL
+2262 
-2273 AYFGGK
+2273 GGK
-2279 ISNYANGGPIS
+2279 IPGYANGGAAPGSAIAENFGGGRGFASGRAYQSKAMSSFFYTQSQNVGLQEDEQSLMGVLQEEERKRQEAAAKKAKKKAFLQQLLGTALSVGVSYGIGKLNLGKSVPGAVPAGLEGNVPIGAHYVGGPIRKYASGGHIS
-2290 GKPGIDQIPAMLSE
+2290 GKSGIDQIPAMLSE
-2304 GEYVVKAS
+2304 GEYVIKAS
-2312 SARQIGKPMLDRI
+2312 SARQLGKPMLDRI
-2325 NAGKFYNGG
+2325 NAGKYNDGG
-2334 AVSEMEEASDS
+2334 AVGSTQIDS
-2345 GISGGKTNNIN
+2345 STSAGNTNNIS
-2356 ISVNIEKGSVKSE
+2356 ISINMENGKVGAEEKTQDANPATSQ
-2369 NSESKGD
+2369 
-2376 DEKEKSEGSSLAEKI
+2376 EGSSEKDQSLLAEKI
-2391 KEQILSVI
+2391 KQQVVSVI
-2399 IEEQRPGGVLED
+2399 VEEQRPGGLLSE

>member
-83 AMVTNVVQVEK
+83 AMVANVVQVEK

-175 AMNTYGDEIKDTT
+175 AMNTYGDQIKDTT

-247 GNSFKTIFTRIGRAD
+247 GNSFKTIFTRIGRTD

-277 EGNTMGAKRILTDL
+277 EGNTIGAKRILTDL

-501 GLLKAQVVEANT
+501 GLLKAQVVEANA

-634 FSDKEIGK
+634 ARGGKGTGPKPRIDLSNPAIMEEIDRKTKYLNAGSSNYIGLSASLGPDQPKQTFYVAGGSGTDSGIFNQKGRAFYKKAAMQRAAPRKIDVEFKSLDEKDERKGRQRYDDEINDKLQKRSAIIASGMLKTFGYSKMTPSAVRQDLPKNKMSTVAGHIFEAVTKSVLRSVGAEAAIPDKENELID
-642 KNAKKAKTVLNAE
+642 
-655 NKIILLTANYP
+655 LLPNQELYKLF
-666 GKDLDSKTYW
+666 G
-676 VRDAA
+676 V
-681 DKEAGTGT
+681 DK
-689 RVHSGVNTLRGSL
+689 
-702 TGKSFGK
+702 GK
-709 GNFKGKNKNAKP
+709 G
-721 GGTQID
+721 
-727 NVGVDMRQVKVPTF
+727 
-741 SLDKSESR
+741 SS
-749 INLPRNKSFQNYAY
+749 
-763 DKLKKY
+763 
-769 GKNLT
+769 
-774 IDMANRL
+774 
-781 MPGQKIDKF
+781 
-790 KNNQNAI
+790 
-797 EDSDVAVMGG
+797 
-807 RIFEKVLEA
+807 
-816 ITEEIKGLSG
+816 
-826 GHKGALLDVPAN
+826 
-838 PKLFKVFGAKDGD
+838 
-851 GSIGAEAKI
+851 GAEAKI
-860 SSDEKHVKSAARKI
+860 NTNLKNVMGFARKI
-874 FDVLSKTE
+874 YSSDPTTKTPL
-882 DRGKQ
+882 DLKS
-887 LEKAFPAKKAGTTL
+887 LPVKKN
-901 SKTSQIRKS
+901 K
-910 GGNAYGHIPNFAA
+910 AYGHIPNFAA
-923 ARLALT
+923 ARIALT

-1000 SKSIGEGISS
+1000 SKSIGEGISN

-1102 SSAAQAQMEKNAK
+1102 SSAAQAQMEKSAK
-1115 QYNKELKIRID
+1115 QYNKSLQKLIK
-1126 RLRKGNYQYKDF
+1126 LF
-1138 ERSVKKLNGR
+1138 ERKKLSHEQLIKG
-1148 YNVSS
+1148 S
-1153 NARSKVNKELRKEIG
+1153 NNLNQKYRVNASASSKV
-1168 LIQRNNLSRQQMSTQ
+1168 STQ
-1183 FQKSSLGRGTAK
+1183 LNSMQGSISKAKAGLSSINSKFAGSK
-1195 MGKMFGGN
+1195 VGKAFGSSG
-1203 FGMMAM
+1203 GQMALM
-1209 MGAPMAA
+1209 MGLPMAA
-1216 GFLQKEGAG
+1216 GFAKDAI
-1225 QTGAGGAMYSAGGA
+1225 GGTA
-1239 LQGAATGGM
+1239 GAATGGFLEGAGSGAAM
-1248 MASMIAPM
+1248 GMM
-1256 FGPAAPLVI
+1256 FGPLGTAI
-1265 GVGGLIGAVHG
+1265 GATVGGLYGLIDGLGKAEEAAIAKAKAEMDQSKNMGSSLVSVFREFPEVQKNLKDFRAQYNKIESLRNEEASKTKTVNVPAVHAPG
-1276 MTSANE
+1276 FSMPATTKTIKDPEAQDAARGYRQEMSNMVDAQFS
-1282 ENTKALK
+1282 KALK
-1289 EKREQ
+1289 ELPKDYQFSAAGSDPEGEAFTGTGEEYAKELEKVLDPRRKTAMYESFIKAQ
-1294 ELKAQIQSTS
+1294 LADEAKISKAKKEELKTIIIRLNHQKAML
-1304 QAVSQITQGSELS
+1304 VSQRESAMTQL
-1317 RTLSSA
+1317 R
-1323 GITEQSIATLGLKE
+1323 IKE
-1337 GDTVLQ
+1337 
-1343 GLQKS
+1343 KY
-1348 KVGHSASQQ
+1348 SASADLLGFQEKIMGNLMTDQQ
-1357 LVDVMKQYE
+1357 KAQNRFNKALDS
-1366 AGEIETVSPEKL
+1366 ASEKL
-1378 ERHIDLI
+1378 ESSQEAAELKLKQGLMTLIKSSDTLQSAVRADLAVKREASPFEAKTIDVTKPYAEKSSSEILEVIHTLKLDGKDRLAVEALVFEKKSSDEVAKSNKTFNDTSARSALQRDSYFAREAAVKKNLERSNRMSSEGIRSSQKIRGFTDQVAAARRLNAVGPGYQTGREREDFTMSEKGFQLESKIKTLREEQSKTIGDLSIKKSTEENREQRYQGMVSGKIDL
-1385 LKDTTGF
+1385 
-1392 QHPVMKSREEVMG
+1392 S
-1405 YLANRP
+1405 
-1411 GNDMGKAALYTK
+1411 TK
-1423 EAQEYMGGTG
+1423 EDWAEY
-1433 DPDFYGIKAKQQLE
+1433 DALNKSAE
-1447 LASSGQAR
+1447 ER
-1455 SELIDYLME
+1455 
-1464 NEKKKSFA
+1464 KKKL
-1472 YDFGEKKGGTGYL
+1472 EEIE
-1485 DKAQYAALLKGQK
+1485 QK
-1498 VDVGGKIGPQ
+1498 IKNINAETDEEI
-1508 KLSEAAI
+1508 
-1515 QEALTKESERIKSEH
+1515 ESAK
-1530 VNVQTEQRDALILQ
+1530 T
-1544 LNFQRVMLKSQK
+1544 
-1556 AAADAQLDIKSK
+1556 
-1568 YLKQSN
+1568 
-1574 LLDSQEKMLGGLMS
+1574 LLD
-1588 EEQKVRIQY
+1588 
-1597 NKNLTKASE
+1597 
-1606 AYASGAA
+1606 
-1613 KAESDF
+1613 
-1619 SMGLLQDIQGQ
+1619 
-1630 GKDSLRSAIK
+1630 
-1640 QELFARMSKEET
+1640 
-1652 KGKTAGDITNIELS
+1652 
-1666 SKLAAMS
+1666 
-1673 SKEKEELL
+1673 
-1681 TSLKEKNKG
+1681 
-1690 IDNEV
+1690 
-1695 NEILGNRKLIYN
+1695 
-1707 DQIDT
+1707 
-1712 LEKQKTLS
+1712 LEKQ
-1720 DGQSLAQKNLNEKI
+1720 
-1734 AKQKDLMVGVNRE
+1734 
-1747 MQDYIRGLDNAAQSR
+1747 
-1762 AIASEITA
+1762 
-1770 ARFGARPQTQGAI
+1770 
-1783 FAEQGR
+1783 R
-1789 LAKERQ
+1789 LENK
-1795 QGIRES
+1795 
-1801 YTKSAISE
+1801 
-1809 MQKLAT
+1809 
-1815 DKGLTKEQRLKIAA
+1815 
-1829 DPSKLKDMSSVAIDS
+1829 
-1844 MEESF
+1844 
-1849 KSRGGSSKT
+1849 
-1858 TMLEQLIKNSPTDTE
+1858 
-1873 AQKKLQISRKQ
+1873 RKH
-1884 ELNELKTLEQSI
+1884 E
-1896 ADAKAQ
+1896 
-1902 TSKQEDD
+1902 
-1909 IITKLKEQK
+1909 
-1918 TQVEERISKE
+1918 
-1928 KILQEIREKEYARK
+1928 
-1942 TGPGAFGE
+1942 TGPGAFGR
-1950 GIKDAGIDMEK
+1950 GLAGGMKSMAEQ
-1961 RVAMMDYE
+1961 VETMDYE

-2177 SGGIDTRTADAK
+2177 SGGIDTRTAGAK

-2203 ATKDGYQYSLLPDAS
+2203 ATKDGYQYSLLPGAS
-2218 AEGFNNVSKT
+2218 SEGFDNVSKT